1 MPNTRTG
8 GRQYPMHD
16 VESIYCRILEIA
28 RQRVTRAWFKCDRF
42 NEAVEAQHAQLI
54 PALIRCDDIR
64 RHRHYLEV
72 DRVRFVRSAGGAAH
86 VTEFALLWEELG
98 AIVDQM
104 PDRDVPIARAVGT
117 MALDYRNPATRRGS

>member
-1 MPNTRTG
+1 
-8 GRQYPMHD
+8 MHD
-16 VESIYCRILEIA
+16 VESIYRRILEIA

-42 NEAVEAQHAQLI
+42 NKAVEAQHAELI

-86 VTEFALLWEELG
+86 VTEMAPLWEELG
-98 AIVDQM
+98 AILDAM
-104 PDRDVPIARAVGT
+104 PDREVPIARAIGA